1 MGESLGEC
9 HHSWLCP
16 VDGCDSAAA
25 ASHHPAS
32 TRSRRGLNLH
42 LLGKIKRGRRYL
54 CHGQVGVL
62 SPNSKYFFG
71 WSSKISIM
79 GWVTI
84 NHTPSYLTLAYLS
97 SEVELTTFESLKGGA
112 TTSSVNLVV
121 LRLLTCRARQEG
133 LVLCTTLWVCRDVK
147 ALTHWFDLRTLMG
160 IVPSSWIQVFPVTNS
175 MVHEFW
181 VTNAIITEGIHCSC
195 WRYWTIPCHWKVI
208 KRQLHPP
215 KAKKQT
221 TVPNWGVGCPAKYPF
236 TASSSCLVQEITPK
250 SDSFYQF
257 AQNVPNFLDITW
269 VKTLKDWELRLRFPD
284 LRGSSLFIFL
294 GC

>member
-1 MGESLGEC
+1 MRLKSSETKIPIVNHCIALPSCPEPSLVTKKPLCRQIEIDPAARCHHFMGESLGEC

-62 SPNSKYFFG
+62 SPNSKYFLG

-121 LRLLTCRARQEG
+121 LRLLTCRARAG
-133 LVLCTTLWVCRDVK
+133 GTCFM
-147 ALTHWFDLRTLMG
+147 H
-160 IVPSSWIQVFPVTNS
+160 
-175 MVHEFW
+175 
-181 VTNAIITEGIHCSC
+181 
-195 WRYWTIPCHWKVI
+195 
-208 KRQLHPP
+208 HP
-215 KAKKQT
+215 
-221 TVPNWGVGCPAKYPF
+221 
-236 TASSSCLVQEITPK
+236 L
-250 SDSFYQF
+250 
-257 AQNVPNFLDITW
+257 
-269 VKTLKDWELRLRFPD
+269 
-284 LRGSSLFIFL
+284 SLPR
-294 GC
+294 C